1 MWLFYY
7 FNFKRN
13 YDILKSKSPCFLLN
27 KNMNFNKSKTKSKME
42 YLTQTLEWRTLR
54 FSSYKNRELKVKLW
68 WVEARERKKRAFF
81 VALILSEEIIFN
93 VCVLSQCILYWIEL
107 YYIVLN
113 FQNIHPFTY
122 QKALLF
128 IHLLACF

>member
-122 QKALLF
+122 QKTLLF